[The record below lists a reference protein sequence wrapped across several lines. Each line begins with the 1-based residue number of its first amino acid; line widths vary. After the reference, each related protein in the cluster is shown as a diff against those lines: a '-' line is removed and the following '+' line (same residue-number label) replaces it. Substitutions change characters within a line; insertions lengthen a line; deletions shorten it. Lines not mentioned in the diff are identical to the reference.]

1 MKFYG
6 LTQDEIQAVKNY
18 NKNKLDNS
26 GVKAFKSS
34 SNTITIECDNNEV
47 IEFSITCTTVEANAI
62 TFAELDNFMNEYKIA
77 PFLNIKETLYFFEDI
92 KNISTSTLS
101 DKLDL
106 RKELLRGLKPLAR
119 VEEVYNRYGTKLK
132 VLEFSSYTNAYL
144 KEKVIVRVGSNNI
157 YIDYNREREDIIKPN
172 FTIKDLISLVKKEIN
187 KIKKELHSRNSFLI
201 DDKKIVKI
209 VKEYKEN

>member
-6 LTQDEIQAVKNY
+6 LAQHEIQAVKSY
-18 NKNKLDNS
+18 NKNKLNNK
-26 GVKAFKSS
+26 GIKAFKSN

-47 IEFSITCTTVEANAI
+47 IEFSITCTKVEANAI

-77 PFLNIKETLYFFEDI
+77 PFFDTRGAFNLFEDI
-92 KNISTSTLS
+92 KNLNTSTLS

-119 VEEVYNRYGTKLK
+119 VEEVYNKYGTKLK
-132 VLEFSSYTNAYL
+132 VLEFSNNTNAYL
-144 KEKVIVRVGSNNI
+144 KEKVIIKIGSNNI

-172 FTIKDLISLVKKEIN
+172 FTIKDLVSLVKKEI
-187 KIKKELHSRNSFLI
+187 KRIEKEIKKRKSFLI
-201 DDKKIVKI
+201 DDPKIVKL
-209 VKEYKEN
+209 VKEHKEN